1 MGFFSKLRKK
11 VRGQIAP
18 VMPRRGGL
26 LGGMPQTKPLITDM
40 RFRGNMGSDFRMPQK
55 PQKFTGLS
63 GLFRRLQKQI
73 QQQNQMPDA
82 VANRPSAPILN
93 KEGITSLPQENL
105 NLEFL
110 KRLPK
115 NMMPNLDFSSLPKV
129 SQDPLNI
136 PEGFGVEQDRNTGQ
150 YYYLQQLTPEQKAEN
165 RIPERREISYDT
177 PNMMDNMQFSP
188 QFGGMVP
195 GYAGGQLVKAGIAG
209 LGRGKN
215 IANKIFGR
223 NIPDRA
229 PNFGAVPIP
238 GRGNLTYPATALNRI
253 RNAENAIIGGGG
265 LGVAGVIDA
274 TQGLTEPMAM
284 ANLSIDSPEQ
294 LGKDLAGMRIGL
306 DRLIDIAS
314 QKAQEIGAATGEYV
328 GRAQQAY
335 EAEMEAERMQQL
347 DAEQGLKNVSL
358 LMAGGGE
365 ADSDDF
371 PDLSG
376 DGKTTFKDVL
386 IGRGVDFKAAGGETV
401 VTAPRLPARSKGS
414 SDADRF
420 FASYVSNPIEDES
433 FRRSSIQDELL
444 ALLEESEGN
453 LSNQDLMMIQNMLD
467 QGNNQP
473 YRMV

>member
-1 MGFFSKLRKK
+1 MGFFSQLKK
-11 VRGQIAP
+11 
-18 VMPRRGGL
+18 GL
-26 LGGMPQTKPLITDM
+26 K
-40 RFRGNMGSDFRMPQK
+40 
-55 PQKFTGLS
+55 
-63 GLFRRLQKQI
+63 
-73 QQQNQMPDA
+73 NQMASQMPVLKPGMTVDRTQPQQSRFAPQVPKQPSIPA
-82 VANRPSAPILN
+82 VVNRPSNSFL
-93 KEGITSLPQENL
+93 EGITSLPQENL

-136 PEGFGVEQDRNTGQ
+136 PEGFGVEQDRNTGK

-195 GYAGGQLVKAGIAG
+195 GYKVGSLVQAGITSIGRGKDLANKI
-209 LGRGKN
+209 LGRGESIGMPLKN
-215 IANKIFGR
+215 IPGR
-223 NIPDRA
+223 NIPNR
-229 PNFGAVPIP
+229 NIP
-238 GRGNLTYPATALNRI
+238 GTASLNDRLRRGT
-253 RNAENAIIGGGG
+253 ENAIIGGGL
-265 LGVAGVIDA
+265 LGGAAVTDA
-274 TQGLTEPMAM
+274 TQGFTEQARMQNM
-284 ANLSIDSPEQ
+284 MLNSPEQ

-314 QKAQEIGAATGEYV
+314 QKAQEIGAAPGEYV
-328 GRAQQAY
+328 GRAQRAY
-335 EAEMEAERMQQL
+335 EDEMEAERMQQIG
-347 DAEQGLKNVSL
+347 AEQGLKNVSL
-358 LMAGGGE
+358 LFNQGGE

-473 YRMV
+473 YQMV

>member
-1 MGFFSKLRKK
+1 MGFFSQLKK
-11 VRGQIAP
+11 
-18 VMPRRGGL
+18 GL
-26 LGGMPQTKPLITDM
+26 K
-40 RFRGNMGSDFRMPQK
+40 
-55 PQKFTGLS
+55 
-63 GLFRRLQKQI
+63 
-73 QQQNQMPDA
+73 NQMASQMP
-82 VANRPSAPILN
+82 VL
-93 KEGITSLPQENL
+93 KQGITSL
-105 NLEFL
+105 
-110 KRLPK
+110 
-115 NMMPNLDFSSLPKV
+115 
-129 SQDPLNI
+129 
-136 PEGFGVEQDRNTGQ
+136 
-150 YYYLQQLTPEQKAEN
+150 
-165 RIPERREISYDT
+165 T

-195 GYAGGQLVKAGIAG
+195 GYAAGQLVKAGIAS
-209 LGRGKN
+209 LGRGKD

-223 NIPDRA
+223 NIPGRA
-229 PNFGAVPIP
+229 PDFGAVPIP
-238 GRGNLTYPATALNRI
+238 GRGGSTYPATALNRI
-253 RNAENAIIGGGG
+253 RNTENAIIGGGG

-284 ANLSIDSPEQ
+284 SNLSIDSPEQ

-328 GRAQQAY
+328 GRAQRSY

-347 DAEQGLKNVSL
+347 DEEQGLKNVSL
-358 LMAGGGE
+358 LMAEGGE